1 MLNRVTLQGR
11 LVADAELRYT
21 PSGVA
26 VANFRVACDRNVK
39 NDQGERD
46 ADFINVVC
54 WKGTA
59 EFVAKWFHKG
69 DMIVLEG
76 RLQTRNYED
85 KNGRKVYVTEVV
97 ADHCF
102 FTGSK
107 KDGQNNNRNNGGYDN
122 SGYGGNNY
130 GGYGNSGGF
139 GTPVSFS
146 DEDLP
151 F

>member
-21 PSGVA
+21 PSGTA
-26 VANFRVACDRNVK
+26 VANFRIACDRNVK
-39 NDQGERD
+39 NDSGERD

-76 RLQTRNYED
+76 RLQTRNYDD
-85 KNGRKVYVTEVV
+85 KNGRRVYITEVV
-97 ADHCF
+97 ADHLF
-102 FTGSK
+102 FAGSSNNK
-107 KDGQNNNRNNGGYDN
+107 KSQNNN
-122 SGYGGNNY
+122 YGGNNY
-130 GGYGNSGGF
+130 GGYSNSGGFNDF